1 MTKQNIS
8 TGWIS
13 LYRSIFKHWI
23 APTNREFTD
32 FEAWIYIILEVNHSE
47 QKVKLG
53 KSLFTCKT
61 GESLNSLDTWARL
74 FKWNKS
80 KVRRFFKLLESDNM
94 IKLKNVKKT
103 TQLTVC
109 NYEDYQAKRN
119 DNESIMKRKRN
130 DNETIATPN
139 NNGNNENNDNK
150 EIIEYIYSLYP
161 SKCPFKN
168 KSLGKCSKDKTKIK
182 SLLKTHTP
190 KEIENKIQFYIKDCN
205 SSNTWYKNFGTLLN
219 NLPEIIEEPIY
230 TKENPKEYVYTPAN
244 PVL

>member
-23 APTNREFTD
+23 APVNREFTD
-32 FEAWIYIILEVNHSE
+32 FEAWIYILLEVNHSN
-47 QKVKLG
+47 QKVKIG
-53 KSLFTCKT
+53 KSLFTCKK

-103 TQLTVC
+103 THLTVC
-109 NYEDYQAKRN
+109 NYEDYQNKRN
-119 DNESIMKRKRN
+119 DNETKVKRKRN

-139 NNGNNENNDNK
+139 NNGNNEDNSNMPSKELFISYASETDSKCDLHKVGLKYESWVVNGWKDGNNK
-150 EIIEYIYSLYP
+150 EI
-161 SKCPFKN
+161 KN
-168 KSLGKCSKDKTKIK
+168 WRTK
-182 SLLKTHTP
+182 
-190 KEIENKIQFYIKDCN
+190 
-205 SSNTWYKNFGTLLN
+205 LLN
-219 NLPEIIEEPIY
+219 TLPYLKKDLDDSEVVGVNGRTLNQAPR
-230 TKENPKEYVYTPAN
+230 P
-244 PVL
+244 L